1 MKEGVPEP
9 VSTSLRGSA
18 GDSNRESGQEE
29 VTPRMGPLRSWLRRA
44 VGPHHPDPG
53 AIRTQCVESVSLP
66 AHVLTHLY
74 ALPLA
79 VLGLGW
85 LIAVTDLARLGEN
98 WGMLLLFVVIVVLLR
113 RWGIVLF
120 VRADSGDEVEIR
132 GALDGIFSW
141 SAALL
146 LGPTGVWVGGA
157 GTLIDWF
164 SRSRPLSGPAGW
176 RDAGELSVELTGITA
191 SLVALAVHRGMGGA
205 LPLSG
210 TTLAALTPAV
220 VATTTRYFLC
230 RVFTL
235 PALVFWKDGS
245 RQWPRTASFGPSP
258 ALVAGLSL
266 LADSFAILTAL
277 LFVEFGLG
285 ITLFFAGGVLLTSL
299 LASRLGSTA
308 IRSRQRLRKL
318 ERLEQLGRDIIQTPV
333 NPTTLSRILS
343 KHVPEMFAK
352 SQIEVRL
359 FPDQIICRHPDG
371 CSPLPEVAWDWLRT
385 TSGAHCLL
393 PGERIPWQEQ
403 DAAVDRPY
411 NGVLLTAPILKSE
424 GPDPIGGVALA
435 RETNATVGCG
445 EVASA
450 LPAVQTLASQIG
462 SALQGAELYRV
473 EQELSLAGQIQ
484 SSFLP
489 GSLPEIP
496 GWQLR
501 AVLKPAHQTAG
512 DFYDVIPLP
521 NGRFG
526 LVVADVAGKGMGA
539 ALFMAL
545 ARTLLRTY
553 ALEYHDRPDFAMK
566 VTNRRILMDTDV
578 TMFVTVFYG
587 VLDPRSGTL
596 AYCNAG
602 HSPPYLRRAGSEG
615 ETESLTRTGM
625 ALGAVRGASWEA
637 RMVEM
642 DAGDTLVIHSDGI
655 IDTQDEQGLFFGEE
669 RLHQLV
675 VGFGGDSARGLENTI
690 LQASE
695 DFGGTADQ
703 FDDITVMIL
712 IRDTDAR
719 LAA

>member
-1 MKEGVPEP
+1 
-9 VSTSLRGSA
+9 
-18 GDSNRESGQEE
+18 
-29 VTPRMGPLRSWLRRA
+29 MGPLRSWLRRV
-44 VGPHHPDPG
+44 VGRQNPDLG
-53 AIRTQCVESVSLP
+53 AIRTQCVESLSSP
-66 AHVLTHLY
+66 AHILTDLY

-98 WGMLLLFVVIVVLLR
+98 WGMVLLFVVIVVLLR
-113 RWGIVLF
+113 RWSIVLF
-120 VRADSGDEVEIR
+120 VRADPGQEVEIR

-157 GTLIDWF
+157 GALIDWF
-164 SRSRPLSGPAGW
+164 SHSRPLSGPAGW
-176 RDAGELSVELTGITA
+176 RGAGGLSVELTGVTA
-191 SLVALAVHRGMGGA
+191 SLVALAVHRGMGGTF
-205 LPLSG
+205 PLSG
-210 TTLAALTPAV
+210 ATLATLTPAI
-220 VATTTRYFLC
+220 VATATRFLL
-230 RVFTL
+230 VQLLTL
-235 PALVFWKDGS
+235 PALVCGS
-245 RQWPRTASFGPSP
+245 DALRQWPRTPSFGRSL
-258 ALVAGLSL
+258 ACVTGLPL
-266 LADSFAILTAL
+266 LADSFAILAAL
-277 LFVEFGLG
+277 LYIEFGLG

-299 LASRLGSTA
+299 LTDGLGSTA
-308 IRSRQRLRKL
+308 MRSRQRLRKL

-333 NPTTLSRILS
+333 DPSTLSEILS
-343 KHVPEMFAK
+343 KHVPGMFAE

-371 CSPLPEVAWDWLRT
+371 CSPLPEAAWNWLRT
-385 TSGAHCLL
+385 TSGAHCRL
-393 PGERIPWQEQ
+393 PGERIPWKGE
-403 DAAVDRPY
+403 DATVEGPDTR
-411 NGVLLTAPILKSE
+411 VLITAPILKSE
-424 GPDPIGGVALA
+424 GTVPIGGVVLA
-435 RETNATVGCG
+435 RETTAAVGRG
-445 EVASA
+445 EIASA

-496 GWQLR
+496 GWQLK
-501 AVLKPAHQTAG
+501 AVLRPAHQTAG

-526 LVVADVAGKGMGA
+526 VVVADVAGKGMGA
-539 ALFMAL
+539 ALYMAL

-566 VTNRRILMDTDV
+566 VTNRRVLMDTDV

-587 VLDPRSGTL
+587 VLDPRWGTL

-615 ETESLTRTGM
+615 EIERLTRTGM
-625 ALGAVRGASWEA
+625 ALGAVHGASWDA
-637 RMVEM
+637 RTVEIG
-642 DAGDTLVIHSDGI
+642 AGDALVIHSDGI
-655 IDTQDEQGLFFGEE
+655 IDTQDEEGAFFGEE
-669 RLHQLV
+669 RLHQV
-675 VGFGGDSARGLENTI
+675 VAGCGGESAHTLQKAI
-690 LQASE
+690 LRATE
-695 DFGGTADQ
+695 DFSGKADQ

-712 IRDTDAR
+712 IRDTDTR
-719 LAA
+719 LVA